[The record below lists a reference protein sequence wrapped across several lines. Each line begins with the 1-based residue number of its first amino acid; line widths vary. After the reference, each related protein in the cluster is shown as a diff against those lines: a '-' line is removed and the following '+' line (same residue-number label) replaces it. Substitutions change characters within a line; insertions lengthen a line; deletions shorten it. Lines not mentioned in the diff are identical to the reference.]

1 MNIAEKLAQAFA
13 AIRFTARPISDGMEY
28 GGRIIGAAAGGDLVP
43 NGARVLR
50 FTIDATGR
58 WLARVDGWGA
68 VESDCDLRRFSR
80 DAGGA
85 LREVAG
91 EYWPAIKRALES
103 ARAESV
109 RQSDACR
116 FAAGVRKGAAGREA
130 ALWAAQHGVNA
141 LALSD
146 MIDGPSDF
154 IGDDEDL
161 MLALAAE

>member
-1 MNIAEKLAQAFA
+1 MHIVDSLAAAFA

-28 GGRIIGAAAGGDLVP
+28 SGRVVGAAAGGDLVP

-68 VESDCDLRRFSR
+68 VESDCDLRWFGD
-80 DAGGA
+80 DAGAA
-85 LREVAG
+85 LRAAAG
-91 EYWPAIKRALES
+91 EAWPAIKRELEE

-116 FAAGVRKGAAGREA
+116 FAAGMRTGKAKRQASE
-130 ALWAAQHGVNA
+130 WAAQHGVNA

-161 MLALAAE
+161 MIALAAE